1 MVAKVEMGGCMLLPL
16 QRMGPAW
23 HASIGTMTLSAVLTA
38 AVPRV
43 RLRAAA
49 IIARNGQVL
58 LHRMEG
64 DAFWALPGGG
74 IEPGESASQTVVRE
88 MQEELGVAVAAGALA
103 CVVENF
109 FMYAGLAYHETG
121 LYLHVHPEP
130 GGLLD
135 QSDGPYEGVEGKRR
149 LEFAWFARSELAG
162 LDLRPPFL
170 REALAHDHAGVL
182 HIVHRDGAQPDH
194 SPSPQKASA

>member
-1 MVAKVEMGGCMLLPL
+1 
-16 QRMGPAW
+16 
-23 HASIGTMTLSAVLTA
+23 MTLSAVLA
-38 AVPRV
+38 AAGPRV

-49 IIARNGQVL
+49 IITRMGQVL

-88 MQEELGVAVAAGALA
+88 MQEELGVPVAAGALA

-109 FMYAGLAYHETG
+109 FVYAGAAYHETG
-121 LYLHVHPEP
+121 LYLHAHPEP

-135 QSDGPYEGVEGKRR
+135 QSAGPYAGMEGARK
-149 LEFAWFARSELAG
+149 LEFAWFSLSELAG

-182 HIVHRDGAQPDH
+182 HIVHRDVAQPDN
-194 SPSPQKASA
+194 SPSP

>member
-1 MVAKVEMGGCMLLPL
+1 
-16 QRMGPAW
+16 
-23 HASIGTMTLSAVLTA
+23 MTLSAVVSTA
-38 AVPRV
+38 ATPLEPLM

-49 IIARNGQVL
+49 IITRPGRVL

-74 IEPGESASQTVVRE
+74 IEPGESASEALVRE
-88 MQEELGVAVAAGALA
+88 MREELGVAVAPGALA

-109 FMYAGLAYHETG
+109 FVYAGMAYHETG

-135 QSDGPYEGVEGKRR
+135 QSEGPYEGVEGKRR

-170 REALAHDHAGVL
+170 RDALARDAAQVL
-182 HIVHRDGAQPDH
+182 HIVYRDPLPEGAVPTPSQ
-194 SPSPQKASA
+194 SPRKAHA